1 MGDKEESAAKV
12 VCGNLGLTVPGYEK
26 CNLGLTVPDYEKC
39 NLGLQSQVMKI
50 ATWDFSPRLLKV
62 QPGTDI

>member
-1 MGDKEESAAKV
+1 MIGNSV
-12 VCGNLGLTVPGYEK
+12 VGGNLGLTVPG
-26 CNLGLTVPDYEKC
+26 YEKC

-50 ATWDFSPRLLKV
+50 ATWDFSPRLFKV